1 MDVENPTQAL
11 QTELEVELTKLR
23 NRLEHDQTVM
33 KNEMDEAGG
42 PHPYLLQKYPM
53 LAQVFP
59 SSLTELG
66 LLAETPS
73 YYEGAEYRLKLCA
86 ACPSYGGGCKEH
98 EAKLPK
104 GHVPVL
110 RDGIPSSTGCG
121 EQWREFQIRSRLQQF
136 GVPER
141 LSGSVS
147 SEVTRTWT
155 KQQKQEY
162 GALIKNYFLGRFR
175 EGPVGIVPGTKST
188 ELGVAMLRE
197 ILKGHRTLGMARGL
211 WARFV
216 DARELLQEMHQYM
229 DKRDERPT
237 QVLVEVDFL
246 VIDNVEVGKF
256 SEWFWDELSLLF
268 QKRWQHQRGM
278 LILSKTFTR
287 KHDEVKYLQTF
298 NIDSLNQIA
307 LVAT

>member
-1 MDVENPTQAL
+1 MDTENPTQAL
-11 QTELEVELTKLR
+11 QTALEVELAKLHQH
-23 NRLEHDQTVM
+23 LERDQTVM
-33 KNEMDEAGG
+33 KNEMAEAGG
-42 PHPYLLQKYPM
+42 AHPYLQQKYPM

-59 SSLTELG
+59 STLTEDG
-66 LLAETPS
+66 LLAETIS
-73 YYEGAEYRLKLCA
+73 YYDGAEYRLKLCA
-86 ACPSYGGGCKEH
+86 NCPSYGGACKDH

-110 RDGIPSSTGCG
+110 QNGIPSSVSCG
-121 EQWREFQIRSRLQQF
+121 DRWREFQIRNRLQQF

-141 LSGSVS
+141 LSGAVS
-147 SEVTRTWT
+147 SELTRTWT
-155 KQQKQEY
+155 KQQKQAY
-162 GALIKNYFLGRFR
+162 GALIKDYFLSRFN
-175 EGPVGIVPGTKST
+175 EGPVGIVPGPKST

-197 ILKGHRTLGMARGL
+197 ILKGYNSLGMRRGL

-216 DARELLQEMHQYM
+216 DARELLQEMHLYM
-229 DKRDERPT
+229 DQRDERPT
-237 QVLVEVDFL
+237 QVLTEVDFL
-246 VIDNVEVGKF
+246 VIDNVELGKF
-256 SEWFWDELSLLF
+256 SDWFWDELSLLF

-287 KHDEVKYLQTF
+287 KHDEAKYLQAF